1 MRAGKPGLPAG
12 DVTDILGIDAARV
25 TARIDG
31 GHVDLPRLIGIMAV
45 RSGERIKNP
54 VAARTRRGQ
63 PRGWL
68 PAGAVRSAP
77 SERVHANWQSV

>member
-1 MRAGKPGLPAG
+1 MRAVGLGLTAG
-12 DVTDILGIDAARV
+12 GVAHIVGVGAAWS

-31 GHVDLPRLIGIMAV
+31 GHVDLPRLSGIMAV

-68 PAGAVRSAP
+68 PTGAVRSAP